1 MSRLSLDGF
10 TNFFRYYSGEE
21 QQNAGIEALWK
32 AMPVS
37 LLEEETDWVTTFRSK
52 PVPKPS
58 EGSSGPVTPELMAR
72 YSGHG
77 ASTFDQIFCDDFN
90 KLLHI
95 TGFDTDLTAFQMLL
109 AQMAHET
116 GNWIYMKEC
125 GSNSYFTDMYEN
137 RSDLGN
143 YLPGDGAKFA
153 GTGAIMVTGRANFA
167 DSYKYLQQMDGLND
181 ARFMAE
187 GCPYVSVQYPFRV
200 CLGWLI
206 KNNYFDLCKGGDL
219 LTCTRRLN
227 GGTNGLEDRQY
238 WFDKARQVITQDDLR

>member
-1 MSRLSLDGF
+1 MSRF
-10 TNFFRYYSGEE
+10 
-21 QQNAGIEALWK
+21 
-32 AMPVS
+32 
-37 LLEEETDWVTTFRSK
+37 
-52 PVPKPS
+52 
-58 EGSSGPVTPELMAR
+58 
-72 YSGHG
+72 SGHG

-95 TGFDTDLTAFQMLL
+95 TGFDTDLTAFRMLL

-181 ARFMAE
+181 PRFMEE
-187 GCPYVSVQYPFRV
+187 GCPYVSVKYPFRV

-206 KNNYFDLCKGGDL
+206 KNNYFELCKGGDL

-227 GGTNGLEDRQY
+227 GGTRGLEDRQY
-238 WFDKARQVITQDDLR
+238 WWDKARQVITQDDLR